1 MEVVNKNSI
10 VLTDPSD
17 CLFLKRHTP
26 AFCGVGIKTGS
37 PAAFLH
43 ARLGLKDGSVF
54 LDVVVLSGD
63 NFLYVHMPVGLDR
76 ACRCI
81 KFFTQRRSNWKIFT
95 LYSRML
101 NKFSRKSN
109 LACQLQYKKYLPF
122 FCWQPP
128 PNKTAC
134 LPKRAVF
141 YCLLPVVVCHAA
153 RADPSKKCRQA
164 MHTYIYFK

>member
-1 MEVVNKNSI
+1 MPFCPPCRVRQPLSKGLTDGDSICMEQSVTLRMLSSSVTSCVATAEARFHLLFRSSTRRVHSLKAGLSSLQANKNSI

-63 NFLYVHMPVGLDR
+63 NFLYVHMSVGLDR

-81 KFFTQRRSNWKIFT
+81 KFFTQRRSN
-95 LYSRML
+95 
-101 NKFSRKSN
+101 
-109 LACQLQYKKYLPF
+109 
-122 FCWQPP
+122 
-128 PNKTAC
+128 
-134 LPKRAVF
+134 
-141 YCLLPVVVCHAA
+141 
-153 RADPSKKCRQA
+153 
-164 MHTYIYFK
+164 